1 MKGKLMWSVF
11 WLLVVDFM
19 VCLLGFIP
27 AVARLMMGAGFLL
40 VFALFILLGIA
51 LIVLTVRGKVAG
63 LLGKSLILTGA
74 APVAVVIIF
83 VLAEIIGS
91 IIPGALQNRFGN
103 YNAVDLVLF
112 VIMAVFLVGVVGSIV
127 LARRQGKQATRP
139 S

>member
-1 MKGKLMWSVF
+1 MKGKLIWSIF

-19 VCLLGFIP
+19 VCVLGFIP
-27 AVARLMMGAGFLL
+27 AVARLIGAGFAL

-74 APVAVVIIF
+74 APVAVVIFF
-83 VLAEIIGS
+83 VLGEIIGS
-91 IIPGALQNRFGN
+91 IIPGARQNRFGN

-127 LARRQGKQATRP
+127 LAIKNKPPKYTG
-139 S
+139 

>member
-1 MKGKLMWSVF
+1 MKGKLIWSVF

-27 AVARLMMGAGFLL
+27 AVARLMRGAGFLL

-74 APVAVVIIF
+74 APVAFVIIF
-83 VLAEIIGS
+83 ALAETIGS
-91 IIPGALQNRFGN
+91 IIPGALQIWN
-103 YNAVDLVLF
+103 YVLY
-112 VIMAVFLVGVVGSIV
+112 VIMAVFPIGVVGSIV
-127 LARRQGKQATRP
+127 LAIKNKQVKQ
-139 S
+139 SSQNS

>member
-1 MKGKLMWSVF
+1 MKGKLIWSIF

-19 VCLLGFIP
+19 VCVLGFIP
-27 AVARLMMGAGFLL
+27 AVARLMMGAGFAL

-74 APVAVVIIF
+74 VPVAVVIIF
-83 VLAEIIGS
+83 VLGEIIGS
-91 IIPGALQNRFGN
+91 IIPGARQIGN
-103 YNAVDLVLF
+103 YVLY

-127 LARRQGKQATRP
+127 LAIKNKPPKYTG
-139 S
+139 